1 MKALTLEAYNQLSY
15 GDAPNPE
22 FGTTDVLIRVNACGI
37 CGSDIHGMDG
47 STGRRIPPI
56 IMGHEA
62 AGTISSVGSEV
73 TEWEIGD
80 RVTFDSTIYCG
91 SCKYCDAGKV
101 NLCENRK
108 VLGVS
113 PGEYRQHGAFAE
125 YVSVPER
132 ILYKI
137 PDNLSFEEAAFV
149 EPVSIALH
157 GVNRTPVKDGD
168 TAVVIGSGMIG
179 LLVIQALRIKGASKI
194 IAVDID
200 PEKIKAALKVG
211 ADHGINSNEKT
222 IEEIKALT
230 QNGADIAMEV
240 VGMSPTLNLAIESVR
255 KGGSIGIIGNIQ
267 NKTEFPLQSV
277 VTRELTIYGSC
288 ASECEYSESLELIA
302 NGSIKV
308 RDMITAIAPL
318 SEGAEWFKRLYD
330 GKEDMLKVILRPDSE
345 IT

>member
-1 MKALTLEAYNQLSY
+1 
-15 GDAPNPE
+15 
-22 FGTTDVLIRVNACGI
+22 
-37 CGSDIHGMDG
+37 
-47 STGRRIPPI
+47 
-56 IMGHEA
+56 
-62 AGTISSVGSEV
+62 
-73 TEWEIGD
+73 
-80 RVTFDSTIYCG
+80 
-91 SCKYCDAGKV
+91 
-101 NLCENRK
+101 
-108 VLGVS
+108 
-113 PGEYRQHGAFAE
+113 
-125 YVSVPER
+125 
-132 ILYKI
+132 
-137 PDNLSFEEAAFV
+137 
-149 EPVSIALH
+149 
-157 GVNRTPVKDGD
+157 
-168 TAVVIGSGMIG
+168 MIG

-255 KGGSIGIIGNIQ
+255 KGGNIGIIGNIQ

>member
-1 MKALTLEAYNQLSY
+1 MKALTLEAYNQLNY
-15 GDAPNPE
+15 GDAPDPE
-22 FGTTDVLIRVNACGI
+22 FGNNDVLIRVNACGI

-62 AGTISSVGSEV
+62 AGTISSIGSDV
-73 TEWEIGD
+73 TDWQIGD

-91 SCKYCDAGKV
+91 SCEYCSTGKV

-200 PEKIKAALKVG
+200 PEKIKASLKVG
-211 ADHGINSNEKT
+211 ADHGIISNDKT

-230 QNGADIAMEV
+230 KDGADIAMEV

-288 ASECEYSESLELIA
+288 ASECEYKESLELIA

-330 GKEDMLKVILRPDSE
+330 GREDMLKVILRPDSE
-345 IT
+345 IN

>member
-1 MKALTLEAYNQLSY
+1 MKALTLEAYNQLNY
-15 GDAPNPE
+15 GDAPDPE
-22 FGTTDVLIRVNACGI
+22 FGNTDVLIRVNACGI

-62 AGTISSVGSEV
+62 AGTISSIGSDV
-73 TEWEIGD
+73 TDWQIGD

-91 SCKYCDAGKV
+91 SCKYCSAGKV

-194 IAVDID
+194 IAVEID

-211 ADHGINSNEKT
+211 ADHGIISNEKT

-230 QNGADIAMEV
+230 EDGADIAMEV

-255 KGGSIGIIGNIQ
+255 KGGNIGIIGNIQ

-288 ASECEYSESLELIA
+288 ASECEYKESLELIA

-318 SEGAEWFKRLYD
+318 SEGAKWFARLYN

-345 IT
+345 IN

>member
-1 MKALTLEAYNQLSY
+1 MKALTLEAYNQLNY
-15 GDAPNPE
+15 GDAPDPE
-22 FGTTDVLIRVNACGI
+22 FGNTDVLIRVNACGI

-62 AGTISSVGSEV
+62 AGTISSIGSDV
-73 TEWEIGD
+73 TDWQIGD

-91 SCKYCDAGKV
+91 SCKYCSAGKV

-179 LLVIQALRIKGASKI
+179 LLAIQALRIKGASKV

-211 ADHGINSNEKT
+211 ADHGIISNEKT

-230 QNGADIAMEV
+230 EDGADIAMEV

-255 KGGSIGIIGNIQ
+255 KGGNIGIIGNIQ

-288 ASECEYSESLELIA
+288 ASECEYKESLELIA

-318 SEGAEWFKRLYD
+318 SEGAEWFTRLYN

-345 IT
+345 IN